1 MSTELQLSSLSGPTL
16 QNQMPL
22 ALCLCLVT
30 PSLCVHLFLSPVRWA
45 LPCLADVLQEDLD
58 RAQEEMVTLR
68 SLLDSEKQSK
78 ADLRHTWE
86 MANLQVSVCTG
97 VHAYAHVYVV

>member
-1 MSTELQLSSLSGPTL
+1 M
-16 QNQMPL
+16 
-22 ALCLCLVT
+22 
-30 PSLCVHLFLSPVRWA
+30 RWA

-78 ADLRHTWE
+78 VDLRQTWE
-86 MANLQVSVCTG
+86 MANLQFIELQQQYKVEVNQLRQRLETDER
-97 VHAYAHVYVV
+97 